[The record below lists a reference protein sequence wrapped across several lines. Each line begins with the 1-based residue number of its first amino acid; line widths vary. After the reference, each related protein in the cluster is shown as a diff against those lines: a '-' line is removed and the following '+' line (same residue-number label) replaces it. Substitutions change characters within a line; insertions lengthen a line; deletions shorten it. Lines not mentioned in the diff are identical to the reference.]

1 MQPSCCSS
9 SPRSPTHCSCCC
21 STNPA
26 RAICDKPC
34 TPDRLREVQAFLG
47 TDKPWLAQFGA
58 YLAGIFTGCT
68 FGSGASVITCAA
80 PCFGYSFQLHESVT
94 DLILSRLP
102 VTASIAVGAAVLW
115 LVAGVFGG
123 AVSAPRRGTF
133 VDRAVMTVAVAGV
146 SSPAYLIGLLGI
158 LLFGFVLG
166 ILPTSGYVAFTD
178 DPVGWFTHL
187 ILPWCVL
194 AFISAAI
201 YARLTRGEMLESM
214 SQDFVRTARAKG
226 LRERQVVVRHGLRT
240 AILPV
245 VTLFGPRPRVA
256 ARRCGHHREGVLD
269 AGPRRAA
276 HRRRAHPRPAGR
288 RGLHVVLGAVDRH
301 GERDRRRGLRVRR
314 PRGCG
319 AGRSS
324 GGVPPAQHAGAVERG
339 ATSTA
344 RPRGRRPRTTA
355 DPAAAFPGSTSRR
368 RSWRHGRPRSPRP
381 PGRPARYRPAAQQP
395 AGGR

>member
-1 MQPSCCSS
+1 MSTFRFIAIRVLGAAVVLLVVAAITYALFMLLP
-9 SPRSPTHCSCCC
+9 
-21 STNPA
+21 TNPA

-58 YLAGIFTGCT
+58 YLAGIFAGRT
-68 FGSGASVITCAA
+68 FGSGASVIHCAA
-80 PCFGYSFQLHESVT
+80 PCFGYSFQLHDSVT
-94 DLILSRLP
+94 NLILSRLP

-115 LVAGVFGG
+115 LVAGVAGG
-123 AVSAPRRGTF
+123 ALSALRRGTF

-146 SSPAYLIGLLGI
+146 SAPSYLVGLLGI

-166 ILPTSGYVAFTD
+166 ILPTSGYVAFGD
-178 DPVGWFTHL
+178 DPVGWLTHL

-245 VTLFGPRPRVA
+245 VTLFGLDLGSLLGGAVITEKVFSMQGLGALLIDAVHTLDLQVVVGFTLFSALLIVTANVIVDVVYAFVDPRV
-256 ARRCGHHREGVLD
+256 
-269 AGPRRAA
+269 
-276 HRRRAHPRPAGR
+276 RRRA
-288 RGLHVVLGAVDRH
+288 
-301 GERDRRRGLRVRR
+301 
-314 PRGCG
+314 
-319 AGRSS
+319 
-324 GGVPPAQHAGAVERG
+324 
-339 ATSTA
+339 
-344 RPRGRRPRTTA
+344 
-355 DPAAAFPGSTSRR
+355 
-368 RSWRHGRPRSPRP
+368 
-381 PGRPARYRPAAQQP
+381 
-395 AGGR
+395 